1 VGGVPATVNTEVR
14 TPMPLN
20 RIHDIE
26 ALIIERRTKID
37 EWLYAR
43 SSGLK
48 LPFYASTDLRNAGF
62 KISVVDTNLF
72 PAGFNLLCKLFFD
85 HQADS
90 VGRLVRERFGP
101 VGRILILPEAHTR
114 NPGYVDN
121 IAALE
126 RILTSAGFECRLGL
140 LGESRDATVEVK
152 GSEGDKHTLHRLG
165 RSGDKLQANDFT
177 PDLIL
182 LNNDLAGGCPEILRG
197 IAQPITPPAEMGWYA
212 RRKSVYFELLNRCVE
227 EFAVLLDLDPWL
239 LRTITEVERDVDFS
253 ASHGLDR
260 VAEKVASVLEQTRL
274 KYKEHVIP
282 HTPSVFVKHNAGTYG
297 MGVIT
302 VERAEDVQNLNRK
315 MRQRMRAGKGNVQVD
330 EVLIQE
336 GVPSTDLINDCTGEP
351 VMYLI
356 GLDLVGGFWRRHC
369 GKSEREN
376 LNQSG
381 STFARFCFRSAG
393 ESAPSEECFY
403 DTCLRTVYGVL
414 AQVAVLA
421 AGQEIERTAP
431 SAA

>member
-1 VGGVPATVNTEVR
+1 
-14 TPMPLN
+14 MPQN

-26 ALIIERRTKID
+26 TLIVERRTKID

-43 SSGLK
+43 SSSLK

-62 KISVVDTNLF
+62 KVSVVDTNLF
-72 PAGFNLLCKLFFD
+72 PAGFSLLCKLFFD
-85 HQADS
+85 HQVDS
-90 VGRLVRERFGP
+90 AGRLIRRRFGP
-101 VGRILILPEAHTR
+101 VERILILPEAHTR

-121 IAALE
+121 IATLE
-126 RILTSAGFECRLGL
+126 RVLTSAGFACRLGL

-152 GSEGDKHTLHRLG
+152 GSEGDRHTLHVLG
-165 RSGDKLQANDFT
+165 RTGDTLQANDFT

-197 IAQPITPPAEMGWYA
+197 IAQPVTPPAEMGWYA
-212 RRKSVYFELLNRCVE
+212 RRKNVYFELLDRCVE
-227 EFAVLLDLDPWL
+227 EFALLLDLDPWL
-239 LRTITEVERDVDFS
+239 LRTFAEVERDVDFS
-253 ASHGLDR
+253 TSRGLDR
-260 VAEKVASVLEQTRL
+260 VAEKVATVLERTRL
-274 KYKEHVIP
+274 KYKEYGIP
-282 HTPSVFVKHNAGTYG
+282 DTPYVFLKHNAGTYG

-302 VERAEDVQNLNRK
+302 VERAEDVRNLNRK
-315 MRQRMRAGKGNVQVD
+315 MRQRMRAGKGNIQVD

-336 GVPSTDLINDCTGEP
+336 GVPSTDLIHNCTGEP

-381 STFARFCFRSAG
+381 STFARFCFGGAG
-393 ESAPSEECFY
+393 AAAHSEECVY
-403 DTCLRTVYGVL
+403 DTTLSTVYGVL
-414 AQVAVLA
+414 AQVAVVA
-421 AGQEIERTAP
+421 AGLEIERAAP